1 MQGVNSQTWPKSVVL
16 LARRCLVAV
25 VCPQHV
31 PSSNL
36 LRTKEAY
43 NESVFQRPD
52 SQRRSDAFGDIQGQT
67 VLRFRGMG
75 AEGWLWFLILTGT

>member
-1 MQGVNSQTWPKSVVL
+1 MRGVNSQTWPKSVAL

-25 VCPQHV
+25 VCPQHLLF
-31 PSSNL
+31 SNL

-67 VLRFRGMG
+67 VLRFRGMARKAG
-75 AEGWLWFLILTGT
+75 CGF